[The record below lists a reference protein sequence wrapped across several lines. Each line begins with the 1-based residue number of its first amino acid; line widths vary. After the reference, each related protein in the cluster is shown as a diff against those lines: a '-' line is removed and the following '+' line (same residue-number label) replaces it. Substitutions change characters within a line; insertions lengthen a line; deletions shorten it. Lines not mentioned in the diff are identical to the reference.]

1 MQDTWTFA
9 DFLARYGPLI
19 IMAATLVWSVYQFR
33 LSARK
38 DETDELRALIDA
50 VSKRLEQHVDEG
62 AASRRGIADR
72 LTAIEGELRHMPS
85 ADSYQRTE
93 VALEALRGQMEV
105 LSERLKPV
113 SDISHR
119 LQEFLLE
126 EAKTKRA
133 AL

>member
-1 MQDTWTFA
+1 MQETWTFA
-9 DFLARYGPLI
+9 EIMARYGPLI
-19 IMAATLVWSVYQFR
+19 IMALSLGWSVYQFR

-38 DETDELRALIDA
+38 DETNELRTLIDA

-113 SDISHR
+113 SEISNR

-126 EAKTKRA
+126 EAKTRRA
-133 AL
+133 TQ